1 MTHPS
6 VLPKPQHP
14 PVVPS
19 PRRMILV
26 TGNKGG
32 TGKSSFAR
40 GLLDLYTHLGLSCRA
55 YDSDTQNPQ
64 LFRHYGKTVGVARI
78 DIALRGGADV
88 LLDDL
93 EQRQAAIV
101 LVDLPA
107 RSGNSFEHYERD
119 VQLISSASELGY
131 RLTVVSVLSRVKDAV
146 NALRLLM
153 EFCGDGL
160 RPTGGHR
167 VDYIAVKNL
176 HFGDADKFKRF
187 DQSKAKAQFLAL
199 GGVEI
204 AMPDLFD
211 DTYDLIDEKDL
222 IFRQAVGEPSPLS
235 RANRSRLHQWLKTL
249 ELESRKANRYLG
261 LPE

>member
-1 MTHPS
+1 MVSPT
-6 VLPKPQHP
+6 VLPKPIH
-14 PVVPS
+14 PS
-19 PRRMILV
+19 PIPPQQRLVLV

-32 TGKSSFAR
+32 TGKSTFAR
-40 GLLDLYTHLGLSCRA
+40 GLLDVYTHLDLPCRA

-64 LFRHYGKTVGVARI
+64 LFRHYDKTVGVSRI

-93 EQRQAAIV
+93 EQSQTAVV

-107 RSGNSFEHYERD
+107 GSGNAFEHYERD
-119 VQLISSASELGY
+119 VQLISAASELGY

-153 EFCGDGL
+153 EFCGD
-160 RPTGGHR
+160 R

-187 DQSKAKAQFLAL
+187 DQSKAKAQFLTL

-222 IFRQAVGEPSPLS
+222 TFRHAVGEQSPLS
-235 RANRSRLHQWLKTL
+235 RANRSRMHQWLKTM
-249 ELESRKANRYLG
+249 ELEAHKAGSYLG
-261 LPE
+261 IPE

>member
-1 MTHPS
+1 MANPS

-14 PVVPS
+14 SVAKHQK
-19 PRRMILV
+19 RMILV

-32 TGKSSFAR
+32 TGKSTFSR
-40 GLLDLYTHLGLSCRA
+40 GLLDVYTHLGLSCHA

-64 LFRHYGKTVGVARI
+64 LFRHYDKSIGVSRI

-93 EQRQAAIV
+93 EQSKAAVV

-107 RSGNSFEHYERD
+107 GSGNSFEHYERD

-131 RLTVVSVLSRVKDAV
+131 RLTVVSVLSRVKDSV

-153 EFCGDGL
+153 EFCGD
-160 RPTGGHR
+160 R

-176 HFGDADKFKRF
+176 HFGEADKFKRF
-187 DQSKAKAQFLAL
+187 DQSKAKVQFLTL

-211 DTYDLIDEKDL
+211 DTYDVIDEKDL
-222 IFRQAVGEPSPLS
+222 TFRYAVGEQSPLS
-235 RANRSRLHQWLKTL
+235 RANRSRMHQWLKTM
-249 ELESRKANRYLG
+249 EMESRKAGRYLG
-261 LPE
+261 IPE

>member
-1 MTHPS
+1 MVSPS
-6 VLPKPQHP
+6 VLPKPTHP
-14 PVVPS
+14 SVAKHQK
-19 PRRMILV
+19 RMILV

-32 TGKSSFAR
+32 TGKSTFSR
-40 GLLDLYTHLGLSCRA
+40 GLLDVYTHLGLSCRA

-64 LFRHYGKTVGVARI
+64 LFRHYDKSVGVSRI

-93 EQRQAAIV
+93 EQSKAAVV

-107 RSGNSFEHYERD
+107 GSGNSFEHYERD

-153 EFCGDGL
+153 EFCGD
-160 RPTGGHR
+160 R

-176 HFGDADKFKRF
+176 HFGEADKFKRF
-187 DQSKAKAQFLAL
+187 DQSKAKAQFLTL

-222 IFRQAVGEPSPLS
+222 TFRHAVGEQSPLS
-235 RANRSRLHQWLKTL
+235 RANRSRMHQWLKTM
-249 ELESRKANRYLG
+249 ELESRKAGRYLG
-261 LPE
+261 IPE

>member
-1 MTHPS
+1 MASPS
-6 VLPKPQHP
+6 VLPKPKHP
-14 PVVPS
+14 S
-19 PRRMILV
+19 ITKQQKRMILV

-32 TGKSSFAR
+32 TGKSTFSR
-40 GLLDLYTHLGLSCRA
+40 GLLDVYTHLGLPCRA

-64 LFRHYGKTVGVARI
+64 LFRHYDKAVGVSRI

-93 EQRQAAIV
+93 EQSQATVV

-107 RSGNSFEHYERD
+107 GSGNSFEQYERD

-153 EFCGDGL
+153 AFCDD
-160 RPTGGHR
+160 R
-167 VDYIAVKNL
+167 VDYVVVKNL
-176 HFGDADKFKRF
+176 HFGEADKFKRF

-199 GGVEI
+199 GGVEMT
-204 AMPDLFD
+204 MPDLFD
-211 DTYDLIDEKDL
+211 DTYDVIDEKDL
-222 IFRQAVGEPSPLS
+222 TFRQAVGEQSPLS
-235 RANRSRLHQWLKTL
+235 RANRSRVHQWLKTM
-249 ELESRKANRYLG
+249 ELEIRQAGSYLG
-261 LPE
+261 MPG